1 MIAGF
6 VLLFLLQLVLP
17 GTSGSAST
25 ARPPEMLQAQPY
37 GHSRISQH
45 PVAPRASGYPT
56 VEFTAGTP
64 FAGGGYGVAFDAYH
78 STFDVVGRSGLQVV
92 NEGTWTSGGSISLSL
107 GSYTRIAIDSGRQLG
122 FISGGTAGG
131 LYIFNTTSLAVVKTL
146 ATSSTPEGLAVDP
159 GRHLLVYLNGSSVSF
174 FDYQTF
180 AAPVNVAVTANL
192 RVAIDPSDQ
201 LVATGGGGLV
211 SIINETTRKWV
222 TNVSV
227 VASNLPVG
235 FDNVSGEV
243 LTGSNLNDGLSLF
256 HIKSSNPV
264 TNLTFPPLTSI
275 QDLCMVGGGSDEAL
289 LWGPS
294 DLIVFAINNQSVL
307 QTLSGSASF
316 PYGIAEDPA
325 TFTAVGVDP
334 VTASDYPY
342 YGVVVNGGSGPL
354 PPTSAVATRGNGTFT
369 VSWTKSTTPTVS
381 NYSVN
386 YGPSASSLKSIFS
399 TGSGTSSSATIPWS
413 NGVAVYAEVT
423 AWAGAQ
429 PSSPTRPIVSTI
441 PGAVPYPA
449 QLLAVQSSNDSLSVS
464 WTAPASDEGFPV
476 LNYSVGVGTSP
487 NSLTWGWST
496 GGPSTSLQVSGL
508 SDGVLEYV
516 AVRAWNA
523 IGGSHPTLPAQGIPS
538 GVPYPVQ
545 GVTVQSYNGT
555 LAVSWSAPSSTDGSP
570 VTNFS
575 LGLGSTPTSLSWTY
589 STGSG
594 TVRGFG
600 FTGLTDGSTFF
611 VSVRAW
617 NLNGGSAASTPVGSS
632 PKGIPY
638 PVQHVALYSM
648 NGSLLVTWSAPASND
663 GSAIVNYSIGVGLTP
678 SNLVW
683 QDQTGSGTASSLVV
697 GGLLD
702 GTTYYASVRAW
713 NAIGGGNASTP
724 VSATP
729 CGVPYPVVS
738 VQATAANGSLKV
750 AWGAPVSDGG
760 ASITNFSIG
769 VGTSPSSLVWNYST
783 ASGSAHSATI
793 RDLADGVQL
802 YVSVRAW
809 NSVGGGSPSATVSAT
824 PLGTPYP
831 VEGVVLIPQNGSLA
845 LAWSAPA
852 YDGGTPVLNYSVEIG
867 PSPTSLVP
875 YLSTGSALVTNATL
889 RNLPNGVMVY
899 VVVRAWNSVGVG
911 SASGPRSAT
920 PAGVPY
926 PVRGV
931 LLQPSN
937 DTLSVN
943 WSAPLTDDG
952 APVSSYWVHYSTSPG
967 GIGPTLRSPSP
978 CACLVRLDP
987 LLDGQAY
994 YVSIVAQNSAG
1005 NSSALPVHVGIPVG
1019 LPYPPQ
1025 GISAILVSS
1034 STANV
1039 SWSPPASFDGSS
1051 LTGYILEYSIG
1062 GAGTQT
1068 ISLGPSVV
1076 FYDLSGLSA
1085 GTTYSF
1091 RVLAVNAVGTGN
1103 ATEWVSL
1110 RTPTAGLSPAQVL
1123 TSTFGILLLLL
1134 ITVAA
1139 VLLLALLLSRRRRR
1153 DHRGGPRPGPGEL
1166 GGGASSAPLL
1176 LPGIASTVSSDDV
1189 APAYGSYPLALP
1201 EPEWYEGESEPREAP
1216 TARPVEEKPHEFSP
1230 FVPYVLTVRPEGIRV
1245 EQVTRGGGL
1254 TPVRTIP
1261 SGAASASAATPAAT
1275 VEPDHPRAEAE
1286 EAAFQ
1291 EQGETGA
1298 EVPGPAGSPASDLE
1312 EPPVPPLSGADAY
1325 AVLRGLATQPR
1336 SLDAVKQSTRLEDD
1350 LLLVLMGAL
1359 VRAKLITRVQGEG
1372 GAHGT
1377 FALTP
1382 AGRSLLQRSL
1392 PGSAP
1397 ATTSPGSVV
1406 PATALPAPS
1415 PSAQGSRLSEL
1426 PASHAVLHH
1435 LGLFHGHRDEAVVPA
1450 EVTQAGIAQALGTT
1464 PNSVAVTLK
1473 RLEDG
1478 GLVRPDLRHVK
1489 GARRRLKSYFLT
1501 EKGLALR
1508 SKLSPP
1514 PPPGRG
1520 GSN

>member
-6 VLLFLLQLVLP
+6 VLLLLLQPALP

-25 ARPPEMLQAQPY
+25 VRPPEALQVQSY
-37 GHSRISQH
+37 DHSRVAQA
-45 PVAPRASGYPT
+45 PLAPRASGYPT

-78 STFDVVGRSGLQVV
+78 STFDVVSPSGLQVM
-92 NEGTWTSGGSISLSL
+92 NEGSWSSAGSISLSL

-122 FISGGTAGG
+122 FISGGTNGG

-146 ATSSTPEGLAVDP
+146 ATSSNAQGLAVDT

-174 FDYQTF
+174 FDYQTL
-180 AAPVNVAVTANL
+180 AAPIDVALTASL
-192 RVAIDPSDQ
+192 RVAIDRSDQ
-201 LVATGGGGLV
+201 LVVTSGGGLV

-227 VASNLPVG
+227 VGSNLPVG

-243 LTGSNLNDGLSLF
+243 LTGSNADNGLSLF

-264 TNLTFPPLTSI
+264 TNLSVPPLTSI

-294 DLIVFAINNQSVL
+294 DLLVFAINNQSVL
-307 QTLSGSASF
+307 QTVSGSSSF
-316 PYGIAEDPA
+316 PYAIAEDPA
-325 TFTAVGVDP
+325 TFTALGVDP

-342 YGVVVNGGSGPL
+342 YGVVVNGGGGPL
-354 PPTSAVATRGNGTFT
+354 PPTSVVATRGNGTFT
-369 VSWTKSTTPTVS
+369 ATWTKSTTPTVT

-386 YGPSASSLKSIFS
+386 YGPSASSLTSIFS

-423 AWAGAQ
+423 AWAGVQ
-429 PSSPTRPIVSTI
+429 PSTPTRPIVTTT

-449 QLLAVQSSNDSLSVS
+449 QALTVQPSNDTLSVS
-464 WTAPASDEGFPV
+464 WTAPASDEGFPIV
-476 LNYSVGVGTSP
+476 NYSVGIGTSP
-487 NSLTWGWST
+487 SSLMWGWST
-496 GGPSTSLQVSGL
+496 GGTSTSLQASGL
-508 SDGVLEYV
+508 PDGVLEYV

-523 IGGSHPTLPAQGIPS
+523 IGGSHPTLPAQSTPS

-545 GVTVQSYNGT
+545 AVTVQSYNGT
-555 LAVSWSAPSSTDGSP
+555 LAVSWSAPVSTDGS
-570 VTNFS
+570 VLTNYS
-575 LGLGSTPTSLSWTY
+575 LGLGSTPSSLSWTY

-594 TVRGFG
+594 TVRDFSL
-600 FTGLTDGSTFF
+600 TGLTDGSTFF

-617 NLNGGSAASTPVGSS
+617 NLNGGSSAATPVGSS
-632 PKGIPY
+632 PQGIPY
-638 PVQHVALYSM
+638 PVQRVALYSM
-648 NGSLLVTWSAPASND
+648 NGSLLVTWNAPASND
-663 GSAIVNYSIGVGLTP
+663 GSTIVNYSIGIGLTP

-683 QDQTGSGTASSLVV
+683 QDQTGSGTVSSLVV

-702 GTTYYASVRAW
+702 GTTYYVSVRAW

-724 VSATP
+724 TSAIP
-729 CGVPYPVVS
+729 SGVPYPVTS
-738 VQATAANGSLKV
+738 VQVTAANGSLKV
-750 AWGAPVSDGG
+750 ACSAPAYDGG
-760 ASITNFSIG
+760 APILNYSVEIG
-769 VGTSPSSLVWNYST
+769 ASPTSLVSYLST
-783 ASGSAHSATI
+783 GSPLVTNATL
-793 RDLADGVQL
+793 RGLPNGVTV

-809 NSVGGGSPSATVSAT
+809 NSVGAGAV
-824 PLGTPYP
+824 
-831 VEGVVLIPQNGSLA
+831 
-845 LAWSAPA
+845 
-852 YDGGTPVLNYSVEIG
+852 
-867 PSPTSLVP
+867 
-875 YLSTGSALVTNATL
+875 
-889 RNLPNGVMVY
+889 
-899 VVVRAWNSVGVG
+899 
-911 SASGPRSAT
+911 SGPRSAT
-920 PAGVPY
+920 PVGVPY

-931 LLQPSN
+931 GLQPSN

-943 WSAPLTDDG
+943 WSSPLTDDG
-952 APVSSYWVHYSTSPG
+952 APVSSYWVHYSSSPG
-967 GIGPTLRSPSP
+967 GAGPTVGIPSP

-994 YVSIVAQNSAG
+994 YISIVAENSAG
-1005 NSSALPVHVGIPVG
+1005 NGSSLPVHVGIPVG

-1025 GISAILVSS
+1025 GLSAVLVSS

-1039 SWSPPASFDGSS
+1039 SWSPPATTDGSS
-1051 LTGYILEYSIG
+1051 LTGYILQYSSG
-1062 GAGTQT
+1062 GSGTQSIT
-1068 ISLGPSVV
+1068 LGPSVV

-1091 RVLAVNAVGTGN
+1091 RVLAVNGVGTGN
-1103 ATEWVSL
+1103 ATEWVSV
-1110 RTPTAGLSPAQVL
+1110 RTPTSGLWAPGVL
-1123 TSTFGILLLLL
+1123 SSTFGLLLLLL
-1134 ITVAA
+1134 IVVAA
-1139 VLLLALLLSRRRRR
+1139 VLLLALLFSRRRRR
-1153 DHRGGPRPGPGEL
+1153 DRHGGPRPRPGEM
-1166 GGGASSAPLL
+1166 GGGARSPPMLMPS
-1176 LPGIASTVSSDDV
+1176 IASTVSSDDV
-1189 APAYGSYPLALP
+1189 APAYGSYPLAPP
-1201 EPEWYEGESEPREAP
+1201 EPEWYEGESEPSESRSAP
-1216 TARPVEEKPHEFSP
+1216 PVEEKTHEFSP

-1245 EQVTRGGGL
+1245 EQVARGGGL
-1254 TPVRTIP
+1254 TPVRTTP
-1261 SGAASASAATPAAT
+1261 SGAAAA
-1275 VEPDHPRAEAE
+1275 EPDQPQVEAE
-1286 EAAFQ
+1286 EAPFQ
-1291 EQGETGA
+1291 EPGETGA
-1298 EVPGPAGSPASDLE
+1298 EVLGQAGSTASVVE
-1312 EPPVPPLSGADAY
+1312 GPPVPPLSGADAY

-1372 GAHGT
+1372 GQHGT

-1392 PGSAP
+1392 PGGAP

-1406 PATALPAPS
+1406 PSTALPAPS
-1415 PSAQGSRLSEL
+1415 PSAQGPQLSEL

-1508 SKLSPP
+1508 SKLLQQ

-1520 GSN
+1520 GPR

>member
-1 MIAGF
+1 MRGPPVLSCAMIAGF
-6 VLLFLLQLVLP
+6 VLLLLLQLALP

-25 ARPPEMLQAQPY
+25 ARPPEALQAQTN
-37 GHSRISQH
+37 GHSRVTQPS
-45 PVAPRASGYPT
+45 VAPRASGYPT

-78 STFDVVGRSGLQVV
+78 RTFDVVGNSGLQVV
-92 NEGTWTSGGSISLSL
+92 NEGSWSSGGSISLSL

-146 ATSSTPEGLAVDP
+146 ATSTTPEGLAVDP
-159 GRHLLVYLNGSSVSF
+159 GRHLLVYLNGSSLSF

-192 RVAIDPSDQ
+192 RVAIDPADQ
-201 LVATGGGGLV
+201 LIVTGGGGLA

-243 LTGSNLNDGLSLF
+243 LTGSNLNNGLSLF

-294 DLIVFAINNQSVL
+294 DLIVLAINNQSVL
-307 QTLSGSASF
+307 QTLSGSSNF
-316 PYGIAEDPA
+316 PYAVAEDPA

-342 YGVVVNGGSGPL
+342 YGVVVNGGGGPL
-354 PPTSAVATRGNGTFT
+354 PPTSGLATRGNGTFT
-369 VSWTKSTTPTVS
+369 VSWTKSTTPTVT

-386 YGPSASSLKSIFS
+386 YGPSASSLTNIIS

-429 PSSPTRPIVSTI
+429 PSSPTRPIVTTT

-449 QLLAVQSSNDSLSVS
+449 QAVTVLPSNDTLSVS
-464 WTAPASDEGFPV
+464 WAAPASDEGFPV
-476 LNYSVGVGTSP
+476 VNYSVGIGTSP
-487 NSLTWGWST
+487 SSLTWGWST
-496 GGPSTSLQVSGL
+496 GGTSTSLQVGGL
-508 SDGVLEYV
+508 PDGVLEYV

-523 IGGSHPTLPAQGIPS
+523 IGGS
-538 GVPYPVQ
+538 
-545 GVTVQSYNGT
+545 
-555 LAVSWSAPSSTDGSP
+555 
-570 VTNFS
+570 
-575 LGLGSTPTSLSWTY
+575 
-589 STGSG
+589 
-594 TVRGFG
+594 
-600 FTGLTDGSTFF
+600 
-611 VSVRAW
+611 
-617 NLNGGSAASTPVGSS
+617 AAATPVGSS
-632 PKGIPY
+632 PQAVPY
-638 PVQHVALYSM
+638 PVQRVALYPM
-648 NGSLLVTWSAPASND
+648 NGSLLVTWNPPASND
-663 GSAIVNYSIGVGLTP
+663 GSTIVNYSLGIGLAP
-678 SNLVW
+678 SSLIW

-702 GTTYYASVRAW
+702 GTTYYVAVRAW

-724 VSATP
+724 ISATP
-729 CGVPYPVVS
+729 RGVPYPVASLQV
-738 VQATAANGSLKV
+738 TAANGSLDV
-750 AWGAPVSDGG
+750 AWSPPVSDGG
-760 ASITNFSIG
+760 SSITNFSIG
-769 VGTSPSSLVWNYST
+769 VGASPSSLVWNYST
-783 ASGSAHSATI
+783 ASGSARSATI
-793 RDLADGVQL
+793 WDLADGVQL

-824 PLGTPYP
+824 PLG
-831 VEGVVLIPQNGSLA
+831 
-845 LAWSAPA
+845 
-852 YDGGTPVLNYSVEIG
+852 
-867 PSPTSLVP
+867 
-875 YLSTGSALVTNATL
+875 
-889 RNLPNGVMVY
+889 
-899 VVVRAWNSVGVG
+899 
-911 SASGPRSAT
+911 
-920 PAGVPY
+920 VPY

-931 LLQPSN
+931 TLQPFN

-952 APVSSYWVHYSTSPG
+952 APISSYWVHYSSSPG
-967 GIGPTLRSPSP
+967 GAGPTVRSPSP
-978 CACLVRLDP
+978 CGCLVRLDP

-994 YVSIVAQNSAG
+994 YVSVVAENIAG
-1005 NSSALPVHVGIPVG
+1005 NSSSLPVHVGIPVG

-1025 GISAILVSS
+1025 GISAVLVSS

-1039 SWSPPASFDGSS
+1039 SWSPPATTDGSS
-1051 LTGYILEYSIG
+1051 LTGYILQYSSG
-1062 GAGTQT
+1062 GSGTQSIT
-1068 ISLGPSVV
+1068 LGPSVV
-1076 FYDLSGLSA
+1076 FYELSGLSA

-1091 RVLAVNAVGTGN
+1091 RVLAVNGVGAGN
-1103 ATEWVSL
+1103 FTDWVSV
-1110 RTPTAGLSPAQVL
+1110 RTPTSGLSAPGVL
-1123 TSTFGILLLLL
+1123 GSTFGLLLLLL
-1134 ITVAA
+1134 IMVAA
-1139 VLLLALLLSRRRRR
+1139 VLLLALLFTRRGRR
-1153 DHRGGPRPGPGEL
+1153 DRHGGPRPRPGEM

-1201 EPEWYEGESEPREAP
+1201 EPEWYEGENEPTESRTAP
-1216 TARPVEEKPHEFSP
+1216 PVEEKPHEFSP

-1254 TPVRTIP
+1254 TQVRTTP
-1261 SGAASASAATPAAT
+1261 PGAAAAAA
-1275 VEPDHPRAEAE
+1275 VEPDRSRSEAE
-1286 EAAFQ
+1286 EAPIQ

-1298 EVPGPAGSPASDLE
+1298 EVPGPAGSLASVVE

-1392 PGSAP
+1392 PGGAPSAR
-1397 ATTSPGSVV
+1397 SSGSVV
-1406 PATALPAPS
+1406 PSTALPAPS
-1415 PSAQGSRLSEL
+1415 RSAQGPRLSEL
-1426 PASHAVLHH
+1426 PASYAVLHH
-1435 LGLFHGHRDEAVVPA
+1435 LGLFHGHRDEAVVPP

-1508 SKLSPP
+1508 SKLSQQPP
-1514 PPPGRG
+1514 RGRG
-1520 GSN
+1520 GPN